1 MGTEILQS
9 EVMSTDTID
18 KQSGKVEVEK
28 DMGTG
33 DSLEKKSTNVAR
45 RNDLDEIFADFT
57 VKVLAVI
64 REVVREEFDR
74 ELSKQ
79 HIDSDRL

>member
-33 DSLEKKSTNVAR
+33 DSLEKKSTSVAR